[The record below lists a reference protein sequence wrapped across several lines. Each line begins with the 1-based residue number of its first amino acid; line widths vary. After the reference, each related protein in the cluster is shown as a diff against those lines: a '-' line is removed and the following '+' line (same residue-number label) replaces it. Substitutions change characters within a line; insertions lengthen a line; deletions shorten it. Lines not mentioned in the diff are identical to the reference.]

1 MTADM
6 LKETPCRQKFSLFP
20 DTACMCTHHCLAAQN
35 IQLLHT
41 ITNLTE
47 SFIPRSCT
55 VNQYCIHIHICCS
68 VSVGNVWN
76 KVDYFLFTYFDKSS
90 ASLPYPSAWLLVYN
104 VVCQSSPH
112 IAMGTHNE
120 SSKILQHI
128 LKAFLVSQHLR
139 LCWNLQLLLIP
150 L

>member
-1 MTADM
+1 MTADTLM
-6 LKETPCRQKFSLFP
+6 ETPCRQKLSRFP
-20 DTACMCTHHCLAAQN
+20 DTERMCTHCCLAAQN
-35 IQLLHT
+35 IQVLRS

-55 VNQYCIHIHICCS
+55 GNQYCIHIHICCS
-68 VSVGNVWN
+68 VSTRNVWN
-76 KVDYFLFTYFDKSS
+76 KVNYFLVSYFDKSS
-90 ASLPYPSAWLLVYN
+90 ANLPYPSAWLLAHN
-104 VVCQSSPH
+104 AVCQSSPH
-112 IAMGTHNE
+112 IAMGTHNK

-139 LCWNLQLLLIP
+139 LCRNLQLLLIP